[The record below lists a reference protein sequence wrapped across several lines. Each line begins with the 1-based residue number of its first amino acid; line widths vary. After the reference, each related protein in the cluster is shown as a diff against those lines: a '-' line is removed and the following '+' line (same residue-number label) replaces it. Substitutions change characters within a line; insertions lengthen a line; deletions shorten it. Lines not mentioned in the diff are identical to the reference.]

1 VISPKKVPTSVPS
14 AKGSSC
20 GSKAAKDVQFE
31 EETSFVSQQ
40 VKKRQSQSFVT
51 VTDVEDE
58 GDDIF
63 NSQVDKYVIM

>member
-31 EETSFVSQQ
+31 EETSFVSPQ
-40 VKKRQSQSFVT
+40 VKKKRVL
-51 VTDVEDE
+51 
-58 GDDIF
+58 
-63 NSQVDKYVIM
+63 